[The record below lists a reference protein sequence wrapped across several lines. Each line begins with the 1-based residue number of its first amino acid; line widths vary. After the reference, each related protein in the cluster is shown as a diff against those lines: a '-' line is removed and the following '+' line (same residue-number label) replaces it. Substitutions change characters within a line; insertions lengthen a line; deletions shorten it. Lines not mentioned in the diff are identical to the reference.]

1 VKASA
6 ALRRWNSLLLYFLRG
21 VLALFVLAVLAG
33 IDFPFASGD
42 KSNFIVLIHIGAA
55 VGIVSNWR
63 FIVGLRWTDLI
74 NIIGSV
80 LGVAATLV
88 IVFAI
93 KEIKMPMTP
102 DYAAAFKVLGMLLV
116 AKIGLKII
124 QDRKE
129 KKRNSLS

>member
-1 VKASA
+1 MKVNHQMK
-6 ALRRWNSLLLYFLRG
+6 RWNSLLLYFLRG
-21 VLALFVLAVLAG
+21 LLVCYVLAVLAG
-33 IDFPFASGD
+33 IVFPFAPGD
-42 KSNFIVLIHIGAA
+42 KSDFIVLIHIGAA
-55 VGIVSNWR
+55 AGIVSNWR
-63 FIVGLRWTDLI
+63 FIVGLRWTDPI

-102 DYAAAFKVLGMLLV
+102 DYAAAFKGLGVLLM
-116 AKIGLKII
+116 AKTGLKII

-129 KKRNSLS
+129 KIRNSLS